1 MLAGE
6 TAIKAS
12 PWAREVQGREAWQ
25 ATVEDF
31 NPGDWMDRRV
41 EDDTD
46 LFAQFTLA
54 VADQAVRQ
62 ANKGEL
68 DPLRAVVVNGTSI
81 GGIRVVT
88 LFSGSDVPIS
98 LITLFSENTKANIG
112 KSERNELSSLGKL
125 NVAEY
130 TKRNP
135 E

>member
-41 EDDTD
+41 DDGAD
-46 LFAQFTLA
+46 LFAQSTLA
-54 VADQAVRQ
+54 VAEQAVRQ

-68 DPLRAVVVNGTSI
+68 APLRAAVVNGTSI
-81 GGIRVVT
+81 GGVRVVT
-88 LFSGSDVPIS
+88 FYSGNDLPVF
-98 LITLFSENTKANIG
+98 LITLFSNNTKANLG

-125 NVAEY
+125 IVA
-130 TKRNP
+130 
-135 E
+135 

>member
-25 ATVEDF
+25 TTVEDF
-31 NPGDWMDRRV
+31 NPGDWMDRRA

-54 VADQAVRQ
+54 VAEQAVRQ

-81 GGIRVVT
+81 GGIRVVAF
-88 LFSGSDVPIS
+88 FSGNDVPIS
-98 LITLFSENTKANIG
+98 LITLLARTQKPISARANATT
-112 KSERNELSSLGKL
+112 L
-125 NVAEY
+125 VASV
-130 TKRNP
+130 N
-135 E
+135 

>member
-31 NPGDWMDRRV
+31 NPGDWIDRRV
-41 EDDTD
+41 EGGSD

-54 VADQAVRQ
+54 VAEQAIRQ

-68 DPLRAVVVNGTSI
+68 DPLRATVVNGASI
-81 GGIRVVT
+81 GGVRVVT
-88 LFSGSDVPIS
+88 FYSGNDIPVF
-98 LITLFSENTKANIG
+98 LIMLLSKSTKANLA
-112 KSERNELSSLGKL
+112 KS
-125 NVAEY
+125 
-130 TKRNP
+130 
-135 E
+135 

>member
-1 MLAGE
+1 MLAGK
-6 TAIKAS
+6 TGIKAS
-12 PWAREVQGREAWQ
+12 PWAREVQGRAAWR

-46 LFAQFTLA
+46 LFAQFTLV
-54 VADQAVRQ
+54 VAEQAVRQ

-88 LFSGSDVPIS
+88 FFSGNDFPIS

-112 KSERNELSSLGKL
+112 KS
-125 NVAEY
+125 
-130 TKRNP
+130 
-135 E
+135 

>member
-12 PWAREVQGREAWQ
+12 PWAREVEGWKAWK

-41 EDDTD
+41 DDGTD
-46 LFAQFTLA
+46 LFAQSTLA
-54 VADQAVRQ
+54 VAEQAVRQ

-68 DPLRAVVVNGTSI
+68 GPLRAAVVNGTSI
-81 GGIRVVT
+81 GGVRVVT
-88 LFSGSDVPIS
+88 FYSGNDLPVF
-98 LITLFSENTKANIG
+98 LITLFSNNTKANLG

-125 NVAEY
+125 IVA
-130 TKRNP
+130 
-135 E
+135 

>member
-12 PWAREVQGREAWQ
+12 PWAREVEGWEAWK

-41 EDDTD
+41 DDGTD
-46 LFAQFTLA
+46 LFAQSTLA
-54 VADQAVRQ
+54 VAEQAVRQ

-68 DPLRAVVVNGTSI
+68 GPLRAAVVNGTSI
-81 GGIRVVT
+81 GGVRVVT
-88 LFSGSDVPIS
+88 FYSGNDLPVF
-98 LITLFSENTKANIG
+98 LITLFSNNTKANLG

-125 NVAEY
+125 IVA
-130 TKRNP
+130 
-135 E
+135 